1 MRIGIDTRLKQETG
15 VGRYIRNLLHWLKR
29 IDKKNEYI
37 EINPPIPWHSIS
49 EQIHLPRIISRY
61 RVDLMHFPYFNVPLL
76 YNKPFIVTIH
86 DLIIDKYPTGRA
98 STYPAPVYWIKRFG
112 YHTVLRHA
120 VSGARAIIVPSNAT
134 RHELVRLHPEVL
146 PEKITVIYEGADQ
159 IDERTKERKNERTMI
174 QFKSLLHTPY
184 FLYVGNAYPHKNL
197 ERLVEAY
204 SQLRIIWRSKIPLRG
219 TNDELQEMKL
229 IFVGKDDYF
238 YRQLQQRVS
247 TSPVADSIMFAGQVS
262 DEELSWLYQHAVAT
276 VVPSLAEGF
285 GLPAIEA
292 MQNGGII
299 AISDVAAHREIC
311 GDAPVYFDPMK
322 TDDIIRKMRA
332 IIIMDGS
339 ERKRRIQQGLA
350 QAKKYSWKKMAEQ
363 TVRIY
368 EKCCMKTKS

>member
-159 IDERTKERKNERTMI
+159 INKLTKVQKNKRTIGKFQELYTA
-174 QFKSLLHTPY
+174 HY

-197 ERLVEAY
+197 ERLLEAFN
-204 SQLRIIWRSKIPLRG
+204 QLRIKSGALPV
-219 TNDELQEMKL
+219 TKL
-229 IFVGKDDYF
+229 VLVGKDDYF
-238 YRQLQQRVS
+238 YNKVRKK
-247 TSPVADSIMFAGQVS
+247 VADMKLSGDVLFTGYVS
-262 DEELSWLYQHAVAT
+262 DEELALLYQNAIAT
-276 VVPSLAEGF
+276 VIPSLAEGF

-292 MQNGGII
+292 MQNSGII

-311 GDAPVYFDPMK
+311 GGAPVYFDPMK
-322 TDDIIRKMRA
+322 TGDIIRAMRA
-332 IIIMDGS
+332 IMLMDDS
-339 ERKRRIQQGLA
+339 ERKRRIQRGLV
-350 QAKKYSWKKMAEQ
+350 QAKKYSWKRMAEE
-363 TVRIY
+363 TVQIY
-368 EKCCMKTKS
+368 HSALILQ